1 MFLRHALPV
10 LLAGLIAQTASWP
23 SGFKGQPA
31 VANDWKEH
39 TIDAGSA
46 RLRVFLP
53 PQWTLSLVPFSDGA
67 IFSATDLAQAFLL
80 SIDEVSPSSFV
91 FDKPLPKET
100 IQESITAMQD
110 GIGPR
115 GYEVVGGGQ
124 VRAGAQLW
132 VWHEARMTS
141 LGAFTNFGPIGSGRT
156 WLFTSTPS
164 GQRLTLRCTA
174 LYPRGAGEADL
185 NEKTRQAGS
194 VFTSILERLTVER
207 K

>member
-1 MFLRHALPV
+1 MFLRQALPV
-10 LLAGLIAQTASWP
+10 MLAALVAQTAWP
-23 SGFKGQPA
+23 SGFKGKPA
-31 VANDWKEH
+31 DAKDWKEH
-39 TIDAGSA
+39 TVDAGPA

-67 IFSATDLAQAFLL
+67 VFSATDLSQAFVL
-80 SIDEVSPSSFV
+80 SIDEVSPSPFV

-100 IQESITAMQD
+100 IQESISAMQE

-124 VRAGAQLW
+124 VRAGAQMW
-132 VWHEARMTS
+132 VWHEARMTT

-164 GQRLTLRCTA
+164 GQRLTLRCTI
-174 LYPRGAGEADL
+174 LFPRGASDADVG
-185 NEKTRQAGS
+185 EKTRQGGS
-194 VFTSILERLTVER
+194 VFASILERLALER

>member
-10 LLAGLIAQTASWP
+10 LLAGLIAQTTSWP

-31 VANDWKEH
+31 DAKDWKEH
-39 TIDAGSA
+39 TVDAGSA

-53 PQWTLSLVPFSDGA
+53 TQWTLSLVPFSDFE
-67 IFSATDLAQAFLL
+67 IFSATDVSQAFLL
-80 SIDEVSPSSFV
+80 SIDEVNPSSFV

-100 IQESITAMQD
+100 IQESITAMQE

-124 VRAGAQLW
+124 IRAGAQLW
-132 VWHEARMTS
+132 MWHEARMTT
-141 LGAFTNFGPIGSGRT
+141 LGAFTNVGPIGSGRT

-164 GQRLTLRCTA
+164 GQRLTLRCTI
-174 LYPRGAGEADL
+174 LYPRGAGDADVG
-185 NEKTRQAGS
+185 EKTRQGGS
-194 VFTSILERLTVER
+194 VFVSILERLKVER